1 MRDHGA
7 GSGGVALVLS
17 PCWGESRLSLTLSNP
32 PVSHAVPPP
41 GPPEPPPTANPLG
54 THWILLVLAAPWHR
68 DVTGTG
74 TNSRETE
81 PKSLWL
87 GWHLPSM
94 ESGGSETP
102 RRGCSPPP
110 AQQIPHRI
118 RDPSGNGP
126 CISLGPH
133 TGTGGPFQGDP
144 AGEGAHVLSVPP
156 PSSSALRAISKAPSR
171 VQFPPMKP
179 LAWTKTQPGIPASSD
194 SASSRSPRQ
203 ASGRGSLWGNRAG

>member
-32 PVSHAVPPP
+32 PVSHAVPSP

-102 RRGCSPPP
+102 GKAAPHPQHSRSLTESRIQVGTVPAYPWDPTLGQGVPFKVTLLGRGLTCSLCPPRAPVPSGPSPRPPPGCS
-110 AQQIPHRI
+110 
-118 RDPSGNGP
+118 
-126 CISLGPH
+126 
-133 TGTGGPFQGDP
+133 
-144 AGEGAHVLSVPP
+144 
-156 PSSSALRAISKAPSR
+156 
-171 VQFPPMKP
+171 
-179 LAWTKTQPGIPASSD
+179 
-194 SASSRSPRQ
+194 SPR
-203 ASGRGSLWGNRAG
+203 